1 MSCNFFVI
9 QSRHM
14 ELKPKGLEWWYLS
27 NNYWKSTPNATN
39 LVVDVSGQW
48 RHQNLKSLYLGQF
61 SSDSDDVFFLNFCFF
76 TFYPLIWSVRL
87 FDSPLKRWKFSMQFV
102 RLKWKIAI
110 SLAVLGR
117 IAQTFF
123 SIIIFFNNIFD
134 QNMNKHTKACFHK
147 AKIYPSK
154 TNLVSFIKTTQFYQT
169 EHF

>member
-1 MSCNFFVI
+1 MLEIFDAIC
-9 QSRHM
+9 
-14 ELKPKGLEWWYLS
+14 ELK
-27 NNYWKSTPNATN
+27 
-39 LVVDVSGQW
+39 
-48 RHQNLKSLYLGQF
+48 
-61 SSDSDDVFFLNFCFF
+61 
-76 TFYPLIWSVRL
+76 
-87 FDSPLKRWKFSMQFV
+87 M
-102 RLKWKIAI
+102 KIAI

-134 QNMNKHTKACFHK
+134 QNMNKHTKACFHE